1 MLDKAVNA
9 FLMTSSSDFY
19 AALQALGT
27 TLTSSQWN
35 VSHPETRFRA
45 VYLVWLSIISTLML
59 LLLPP
64 NAPLDGCMCSR
75 FQGCHLLPLLLFLI
89 KELTSFDHI
98 RSQYFTVNTLFEKLK
113 YYPGT
118 AVLEVLIV
126 FMCILKSKEKC
137 IGSDLKYENYK

>member
-1 MLDKAVNA
+1 MLDKAINA

-19 AALQALGT
+19 AAFQALGT
-27 TLTSSQWN
+27 TLTPSRWN

-45 VYLVWLSIISTLML
+45 VYLVWLSIISTVML

-64 NAPLDGCMCSR
+64 NAPLDECMCSR

-89 KELTSFDHI
+89 KEPTSFDHV
-98 RSQYFTVNTLFEKLK
+98 RSQYFTVNTLLERLK

-118 AVLEVLIV
+118 AVLDVLIV
-126 FMCILKSKEKC
+126 FMCTLKSQEKC
-137 IGSDLKYENYK
+137 IGSDLTCEN